1 MNLICAKSENDWVI
15 ARDILLQ
22 VIEHL
27 NKNGKKL
34 WSYKQAEIAD
44 LKSRYRLEELFF
56 LSSEN
61 EVCGMVFIQNID
73 PIFWSEIEIGESY
86 FLHKLAV
93 LPRFRGLGYGYRILD
108 LAVNLA
114 TLNGIKYLRLDC
126 DPRPELISYYE
137 NYGFFVVSRVFVG
150 GLPTVKF
157 ELLTSRCSITPAA
170 LPLPLDSF

>member
-93 LPRFRGLGYGYRILD
+93 LPRFRG
-108 LAVNLA
+108 
-114 TLNGIKYLRLDC
+114 
-126 DPRPELISYYE
+126 
-137 NYGFFVVSRVFVG
+137 
-150 GLPTVKF
+150 
-157 ELLTSRCSITPAA
+157 
-170 LPLPLDSF
+170 